1 MRRGAWKFWVIIATL
16 AQLGVASAQAVS
28 DGWKILGK
36 EQGVV
41 ISTRQ
46 LQGQEHPVFRGQA
59 TIKGS
64 ILHVL
69 AVVLDTRNSRRWVRG
84 NDGIEIIRNVDDR
97 VQFVHMVTDL
107 PWPIRDRDM
116 IMKRSVTVLAP
127 ATEFRIRYLCAP
139 KERKEKSGHLRVNT
153 CDSHFTLRAIDA
165 NKTYVDYQ
173 VQLDPGGGLPDWG
186 RRWMERRITVDTIA
200 RLERQVG
207 RTGNQYTDIEKKWAT
222 VQQ

>member
-1 MRRGAWKFWVIIATL
+1 VIATL
-16 AQLGVASAQAVS
+16 LLGGQLSAGHAQAVS
-28 DGWKILGK
+28 DGWKTLGK

-46 LQGQEHPVFRGQA
+46 LKGQEHPVFRGQA

-69 AVVLDTRNSRRWVRG
+69 AVVLDTANSRRWVRG

-97 VQFVHMVTDL
+97 VQFVHMFTDL

-116 IMKRSVTVLAP
+116 VMKRSVTVVRP

-139 KERKEKSGHLRVNT
+139 RERKERSGRLRVT
-153 CDSHFTLRAIDA
+153 GCDSHFTLKAVDA

-173 VQLDPGGGLPDWG
+173 VMLDPGGGLPDWG

-200 RLERQVG
+200 RLERQVA
-207 RTGNQYTDIEKKWAT
+207 RTGNQYAEVQRKWAT
-222 VQQ
+222 VQN

>member
-1 MRRGAWKFWVIIATL
+1 MRCGVWKFWLIGAALFQAGLV
-16 AQLGVASAQAVS
+16 QAQALS
-28 DGWKILGK
+28 EGWQVLGK
-36 EQGVV
+36 EQGVL
-41 ISTRQ
+41 ISTRHPA
-46 LQGQEHPVFRGQA
+46 GQQHPVFRGQA

-69 AVVLDTRNSRRWVRG
+69 AVVLDTKNSRRWVRG
-84 NDGIEIIRNVDDR
+84 NDGIEIIRNVDER
-97 VQFVHMVTDL
+97 VQLVHMVTDL

-116 IMKRSVTVLAP
+116 IMKRSVTVLQP

-139 KERKEKSGHLRVNT
+139 KERKERSGHLRITT
-153 CDSHFTLRAIDA
+153 CDSHFTIKAVDA

-173 VQLDPGGGLPDWG
+173 VMLDPGGGLPDWG

-207 RTGNQYTDIEKKWAT
+207 RTGSQYQAVEQKWASI
-222 VQQ
+222 QN

>member
-1 MRRGAWKFWVIIATL
+1 MRRGAWQFWLIGSAL
-16 AQLGVASAQAVS
+16 LQLGVAQAQAVS
-28 DGWKILGK
+28 GGWQILGK

-46 LQGQEHPVFRGQA
+46 LAGEKHPVLRGQA

-69 AVVLDTRNSRRWVRG
+69 AVVLDTKSSRGWVRG

-97 VQFVHMVTDL
+97 VQYVHMLTEL

-116 IMKRSVTVLAP
+116 IMKRSVTVVQP
-127 ATEFRIRYLCAP
+127 ATEFRVRYLCAP
-139 KERKEKSGHLRVNT
+139 KERKERSGHLRITT
-153 CDSHFTLRAIDA
+153 CDSHFTLKAVDA

-173 VQLDPGGGLPDWG
+173 VMVDPGGGLPDWG

-200 RLERQVG
+200 RLERQVS
-207 RTGNQYTDIEKKWAT
+207 RTGNQYEAVQQKWASI
-222 VQQ
+222 QK

>member
-1 MRRGAWKFWVIIATL
+1 MARGPWKLWLIVGLI

-28 DGWKILGK
+28 EGWKILGK

-46 LQGQEHPVFRGQA
+46 DAGQDNPVFRGQA
-59 TIKGS
+59 TIQGS

-69 AVVLDTRNSRRWVRG
+69 AVVLDTANSRRWVRG

-97 VQFVHMVTDL
+97 VQFVHMRTDL

-116 IMKRSVTVLAP
+116 IMKRSVTVVKP
-127 ATEFRIRYLCAP
+127 GSEFQIRYLCAP
-139 KERKEKSGHLRVNT
+139 KERKERSGHLRVEH
-153 CDSHFTLRAIDA
+153 CDSHFTLRAVDA
-165 NKTYVDYQ
+165 THTYVDYQ

-200 RLERQVG
+200 RLERQVR
-207 RTGNQYTDIEKKWAT
+207 RTVNQYQDVQQKWAT
-222 VQQ
+222 VQR